1 MTIENFSDYKKYTRK
16 RFKSQGPD
24 HPALLRAALE
34 LMEEYLEYCI
44 EPSEDE
50 LGDICFW
57 FGYLSC
63 LADYDRHYG
72 EFDGAFRHDAEIFKD
87 IAGSVKRYYRDGN
100 YERLTLVKE
109 ALLPELEIWLE
120 EECNCNGFDLDG
132 LMVKNYNKLEKRFNG
147 N

>member
-1 MTIENFSDYKKYTRK
+1 MTIENFSDYKKYTCK
-16 RFKSQGPD
+16 RFESKGPD

-44 EPSEDE
+44 DPCEEE

-57 FGYLSC
+57 FGYLSFYC
-63 LADYDRHYG
+63 DYERHYG
-72 EFDGAFRHDAEIFKD
+72 DFDGKARGEVEFLKD

-100 YERLTLVKE
+100 IKKFELLKER
-109 ALLPELEIWLE
+109 LLPELEIWLE
-120 EECNCNGFDLDG
+120 DECSYNGFDLDC
-132 LMVKNYNKLEKRFNG
+132 LMIKNYNKLEKRFNG